1 MCSQPSAARSPRRR
15 RCRATVRRD
24 GRLVPVM
31 RRAAPWRKEG
41 IRLGI
46 SLAHFLRIELRDQDW
61 PIIRG
66 RELD

>member
-1 MCSQPSAARSPRRR
+1 
-15 RCRATVRRD
+15 
-24 GRLVPVM
+24 M